1 VLDPLLPF
9 FHQFWNIH
17 HYQIIKAEW
26 SIVVP
31 GLYAK
36 LLYRSFYNPV
46 RYRGIYL
53 MQATASAHP
62 NVALI
67 KYWGKQ
73 DVATNLPAVGS
84 LSLTLGGLTTRTT
97 VSFEDHLERDEL
109 VINGVPDKGALS
121 RVTRCLDM
129 LRGHTGVQNFAQVST
144 TNDFPTGAGL
154 ASSASGY
161 AALVK
166 AGAAALQA
174 DITSDELDYIA
185 RIGSGSAPRSLH
197 AGIVLLEK
205 TAEPI
210 GTKCHSVAAPDDW
223 PLSVVV
229 AVTSRQPKDV
239 SSTGG
244 MESSRK
250 TSPTYQAWVDTHP
263 ADLAEG
269 LNFVQQR
276 DFAALAE
283 ISEHSCLKM
292 HAVAMSSTP
301 PLVYWSGA
309 TVACMQRVRELR
321 KDGTPVFFTIDAGP
335 QLKAVCLPEAASQV
349 HKALSEVPGVIDVL
363 DCHLGN
369 GAQIEL

>member
-1 VLDPLLPF
+1 
-9 FHQFWNIH
+9 
-17 HYQIIKAEW
+17 
-26 SIVVP
+26 
-31 GLYAK
+31 
-36 LLYRSFYNPV
+36 
-46 RYRGIYL
+46 

-84 LSLTLGGLTTRTT
+84 LSLTLGGLTTLTT
-97 VSFEDHLERDEL
+97 VNFAADLERDEL
-109 VINGVPDKGALS
+109 TINGASDEVAIS

-129 LRGHTGVQNFAQVST
+129 LRQHAGVDLCASVTT

-166 AGAAALQA
+166 AAAAALQV
-174 DITSDELDYIA
+174 DISGDELDLIA

-205 TAEPI
+205 TADNT
-210 GTKCHSVAAPDDW
+210 GTHCRSVAAPGDW

-263 ADLAEG
+263 ADLAAG
-269 LNFVQQR
+269 LNFVEQR
-276 DFAALAE
+276 DFTALAE

-292 HAVAMSSTP
+292 HAVAMSSLP

-321 KDGTPVFFTIDAGP
+321 KSGVPVFFTIDAGP
-335 QLKAVCLPEAASQV
+335 QLKAVCLPEAAGQV
-349 HKALSEVPGVIDVL
+349 HAALAEVPGVLDVL
-363 DCHLGN
+363 DCHLGK
-369 GAQIEL
+369 GAQIES

>member
-1 VLDPLLPF
+1 
-9 FHQFWNIH
+9 
-17 HYQIIKAEW
+17 
-26 SIVVP
+26 
-31 GLYAK
+31 
-36 LLYRSFYNPV
+36 
-46 RYRGIYL
+46 

-84 LSLTLGGLTTRTT
+84 LSLTLGGLKTLTH
-97 VSFEDHLERDEL
+97 VNFSSDLERDEL
-109 VINGVPDKGALS
+109 TINGAPDERAIS
-121 RVTRCLDM
+121 RVSRCLNMIRQHAGID
-129 LRGHTGVQNFAQVST
+129 LFAKVTT

-166 AGAAALQA
+166 AAAAALQA
-174 DITSDELDYIA
+174 DINQNELDLIA

-205 TAEPI
+205 TADSA
-210 GTKCHSVAAPDDW
+210 GTQCRSVAAPDDW
-223 PLSVVV
+223 PLQVVV

-263 ADLAEG
+263 ADLAAG
-269 LNFVQQR
+269 LNFVEQR

-292 HAVAMSSTP
+292 HAVAMSSKP

-321 KDGTPVFFTIDAGP
+321 NSGVPVFFTIDAGP
-335 QLKAVCLPEAASQV
+335 QLKAVCLPEAASEV
-349 HKALSEVPGVIDVL
+349 HAALAEVPGVLDVL
-363 DCHLGN
+363 DCHLGG
-369 GAQIEL
+369 GARVEP

>member
-1 VLDPLLPF
+1 
-9 FHQFWNIH
+9 
-17 HYQIIKAEW
+17 
-26 SIVVP
+26 
-31 GLYAK
+31 
-36 LLYRSFYNPV
+36 
-46 RYRGIYL
+46 

-97 VSFEDHLERDEL
+97 VNFSAELQRDEL
-109 VINGVPDKGALS
+109 TINGASDDVAIS
-121 RVTRCLDM
+121 RVSRCLDM
-129 LRGHTGVQNFAQVST
+129 LRQHAGVDLCASVTT

-166 AGAAALQA
+166 AAAAALQV
-174 DITSDELDYIA
+174 DISGDELDLIA

-205 TAEPI
+205 IADHT
-210 GTKCHSVAAPDDW
+210 GTHCHSVAAPDDW

-244 MESSRK
+244 MESSRT
-250 TSPTYQAWVDTHP
+250 TSPTYQAWVDTHS
-263 ADLAEG
+263 ADLAAG
-269 LNFVQQR
+269 LKFVEQR
-276 DFAALAE
+276 DFMALAE

-292 HAVAMSSTP
+292 HAVAMSSLP

-321 KDGTPVFFTIDAGP
+321 QSGVPVFFTIDAGP
-335 QLKAVCLPEAASQV
+335 QLKAVCLPEAVGEV
-349 HKALSEVPGVIDVL
+349 HAALAEVPGVLDVL
-363 DCHLGN
+363 DCHLGS
-369 GAQIEL
+369 GAQLES